1 MAHHL
6 LITNGS
12 EKGKTFP
19 LTDNTT
25 FTIGRSDSSDIQ
37 LSDASVSRT
46 HCRIHVNEMQTRLE
60 DAGSSGGTFVAGQ
73 KVTDIHIPSGTEFRI
88 GDTQFRYQGIVDPL
102 AETMVSPETVHI
114 AKMMMLQTWNGG
126 LAGQASEKNFCAE
139 LAQTECAQI
148 LICKIAG
155 IMNGDE
161 KNYEFLEGF
170 REHLS
175 DKAHLVFDLEH
186 LTHLNSSGVGVFVA
200 CITAAKEND
209 CKMFLVNQPD
219 NIRGLLNLVGVS
231 TLVQIHETTEDAMR
245 EIHGND

>member
-6 LITNGS
+6 LITNGL
-12 EKGKTFP
+12 EKGKSFP
-19 LTDNTT
+19 LTDNTS
-25 FTIGRSDSSDIQ
+25 FVIGRSDSSDIQ
-37 LSDASVSRT
+37 LSDASVSRV
-46 HCRIHVNEMQTRLE
+46 HCRIHVNDTQTRLE

-73 KVTDIHIPSGTEFRI
+73 KITDIHIPSGTEFRV

-102 AETMVSPETVHI
+102 AETMVSAETLQITRLVV
-114 AKMMMLQTWNGG
+114 LQTWNGG
-126 LAGQASEKNFCAE
+126 LAGQASSKNFCAE
-139 LAQTECAQI
+139 LFQTECAQI
-148 LICKIAG
+148 LVCKIAG

-175 DKAHLVFDLEH
+175 DKEHLVFDLEH
-186 LTHLNSSGVGVFVA
+186 LTHLNSSGIGVFVA

-219 NIRGLLNLVGVS
+219 NIRSLLNLVGVS
-231 TLVQIHETTEDAMR
+231 ALVQIHDTTEAAMEEIR
-245 EIHGND
+245 EGK